1 MIYKDFYAGK
11 NDDNRRLDKVLR
23 IFIKDIPLSSIYK
36 FIRKGLIKVNDKK
49 TTQEYRVNEGDK
61 ISVAEFI
68 ISSQEEKAEN
78 NSDNKKSTDNS
89 ETLDTRTYK
98 STNTELPPI
107 VFENEHIIIFNKP
120 VNLSVHGSGNKKTP
134 SLEEIYKNHY
144 FQQTRLNDSLSFSP
158 GPLHRIDRM
167 TSGLIAFSKSIDGA
181 RWFSQAV
188 KNHLI
193 QKKYL
198 ALLSGRLTEKCE
210 WIDYID
216 SQTDSEAKD
225 IKTTKGNG
233 FHTVK
238 ISSSPDNLDNS
249 NFKEAVSTVTPV
261 AFGKYK
267 NQDITLAEIHI
278 KTGRHHQIRSQCAHH
293 SFPLLFDTAYT
304 KSLPQKE
311 HFFLHAHTL
320 IIPQNNPIGLPE
332 KIEAPLPEEFIQFLS
347 KTCDI
352 KSFDI

>member
-61 ISVAEFI
+61 ISVADFI
-68 ISSQEEKAEN
+68 ISSQEENAVIFPK
-78 NSDNKKSTDNS
+78 SPDSKK
-89 ETLDTRTYK
+89 EIP
-98 STNTELPPI
+98 ELPTI

-120 VNLSVHGSGNKKTP
+120 VNLSVHGSSNKNKL

-144 FQQTRLNDSLSFSP
+144 FQSPHSNDSLSFCP

-198 ALLSGRLTEKCE
+198 AILSGKLSKKCE

-216 SQTDSEAKD
+216 AQTDSIDKD
-225 IKTTKGNG
+225 SKTSKKQG
-233 FHTVK
+233 FHTVR
-238 ISSSPDNLDNS
+238 ISSSLENSDNS
-249 NFKEAVSTVTPV
+249 NFKEAVSIVTPL

-267 NQDITLAEIHI
+267 NQDITLAEIQI
-278 KTGRHHQIRSQCAHH
+278 KTGRHHQIRSQCALH

-304 KSLPQKE
+304 KSLYQKE
-311 HFFLHAHTL
+311 HFFLHARTL
-320 IIPQNNPIGLPE
+320 FIPQNNPIGLPE

>member
-68 ISSQEEKAEN
+68 ISSHQEKAEN
-78 NSDNKKSTDNS
+78 NSDNK
-89 ETLDTRTYK
+89 K

-134 SLEEIYKNHY
+134 SLEEIYKNQY

-198 ALLSGRLTEKCE
+198 AILSGKLSEKCE

-216 SQTDSEAKD
+216 AQTDSIDKD
-225 IKTTKGNG
+225 SKTSKKQG
-233 FHTVK
+233 FHTVR
-238 ISSSPDNLDNS
+238 ISSSLENSNNS
-249 NFKEAVSTVTPV
+249 NFKEAVSIVTPL

-267 NQDITLAEIHI
+267 NQPKRFPFLPC
-278 KTGRHHQIRSQCAHH
+278 RSRDK
-293 SFPLLFDTAYT
+293 L
-304 KSLPQKE
+304 
-311 HFFLHAHTL
+311 
-320 IIPQNNPIGLPE
+320 E
-332 KIEAPLPEEFIQFLS
+332 K
-347 KTCDI
+347 
-352 KSFDI
+352 

>member
-49 TTQEYRVNEGDK
+49 TSQEYRVNDGDK
-61 ISVAEFI
+61 ISIAEFI
-68 ISSQEEKAEN
+68 ISSHQEKAKN

-89 ETLDTRTYK
+89 KTLDTRTYK
-98 STNTELPPI
+98 NTNTELPPI
-107 VFENEHIIIFNKP
+107 VFENDNIIIFNKP
-120 VNLSVHGSGNKKTP
+120 INLSVHGSNTKKM
-134 SLEEIYKNHY
+134 SLEQLYKNHY
-144 FQQTRLNDSLSFSP
+144 FQSPHSNDSLSFCP

-188 KNHLI
+188 KNHQI

-198 ALLSGRLTEKCE
+198 AILSGKLSEKCE

-216 SQTDSEAKD
+216 AQTDSKNKD
-225 IKTTKGNG
+225 SKTSKKQG
-233 FHTVK
+233 FHTVR
-238 ISSSPDNLDNS
+238 ISSSPENSDNS
-249 NFKEAVSTVTPV
+249 NFKEAASIVTPL

-267 NQDITLAEIHI
+267 NQDITLAEIQI
-278 KTGRHHQIRSQCAHH
+278 KTGRHHQIRSQCALH

-304 KSLPQKE
+304 KSLSQKE
-311 HFFLHAHTL
+311 HFFLHARTL
-320 IIPQNNPIGLPE
+320 LIPQNNPIGLPE

>member
-49 TTQEYRVNEGDK
+49 TTQEYRVNDGDK
-61 ISVAEFI
+61 ISIAEFI
-68 ISSQEEKAEN
+68 ISSHQEKAQN
-78 NSDNKKSTDNS
+78 NSDNKKSTDNF
-89 ETLDTRTYK
+89 ETLDTRTNK

-107 VFENEHIIIFNKP
+107 VFENEHIILFNKP
-120 VNLSVHGSGNKKTP
+120 VNLSVHGSNTKKM
-134 SLEEIYKNHY
+134 SLEQLYKNHY
-144 FQQTRLNDSLSFSP
+144 FQSPHSNDSLSFSP

-198 ALLSGRLTEKCE
+198 AILSGKLSKKCE

-216 SQTDSEAKD
+216 AQTDSKAKVT
-225 IKTTKGNG
+225 KTTKNNG

-249 NFKEAVSTVTPV
+249 NFKEAVSIVTPV

-267 NQDITLAEIHI
+267 NKDITLAEIQI
-278 KTGRHHQIRSQCAHH
+278 KTGRHHQIRSQCALH

-304 KSLPQKE
+304 KSLYQKE
-311 HFFLHAHTL
+311 HFFLHARTL
-320 IIPQNNPIGLPE
+320 LIPADNPIALPQ

>member
-11 NDDNRRLDKVLR
+11 NDDKRRLDKVLR

-36 FIRKGLIKVNDKK
+36 FMRKGLIKVNDKK

-61 ISVAEFI
+61 ISIAEFI
-68 ISSQEEKAEN
+68 ISSHQEKAKN

-120 VNLSVHGSGNKKTP
+120 VNLSVHGNGKKNKL

-144 FQQTRLNDSLSFSP
+144 FQSPHSNDSLSFCP

-188 KNHLI
+188 KNHQI

-198 ALLSGRLTEKCE
+198 AVLSGKLSEKCE

-216 SQTDSEAKD
+216 AQTDSEAKVT
-225 IKTTKGNG
+225 KTTKDNG

-249 NFKEAVSTVTPV
+249 NFKEAVSIVTPL

-267 NQDITLAEIHI
+267 NQDITLAEIQI
-278 KTGRHHQIRSQCAHH
+278 KTGRHHQIRSQCALH

-304 KSLPQKE
+304 KSLYQKE
-311 HFFLHAHTL
+311 HFFLHARTL
-320 IIPQNNPIGLPE
+320 IIPVDNPIALPQ
-332 KIEAPLPEEFIQFLS
+332 KIEAPLPEEFIQFIS